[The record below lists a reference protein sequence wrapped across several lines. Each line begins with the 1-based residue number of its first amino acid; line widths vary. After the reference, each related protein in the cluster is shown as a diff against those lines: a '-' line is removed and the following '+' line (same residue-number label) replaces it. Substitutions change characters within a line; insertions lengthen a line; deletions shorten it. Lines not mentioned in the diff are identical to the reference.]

1 MTGDLIEVV
10 VTRRVLAAPGIMNFE
25 LRRPDNGVLPAF
37 TAGSHIDLHLP
48 NGLVRQYS
56 LCNSSSRSEH
66 YEIAVLLEPDGRGGS
81 KSAHEDLVPGTIVR
95 IAAPRNLFALVP
107 GRHSIL
113 LAGGIGVTP
122 ILSMADALASAD
134 ASFEFHYCA
143 RSDDRAAFRDRI
155 AASPFAS
162 RVQFHFDDGD
172 SSQKLDIRAALSDA
186 RDDIH
191 LYVCGP
197 TGFMD
202 YVLSNAKECGWSE
215 ANTHFEFF
223 TAQGTS
229 QSGDTGFDL
238 KLARSGRVI
247 RVEADQTVIKALT
260 LCGID
265 IPVSCEQGICGTCLT
280 DVLEGEV
287 EHRDQF
293 LTEEEQTSNKLFTP
307 CCSRSKSPMLV
318 IDL

>member
-10 VTRRVLAAPGIMNFE
+10 VTRRVLAATDIMNFE
-25 LRRPDNGVLPAF
+25 LRRPDNGALPAF

-56 LCNSSSRSEH
+56 LCNSSSHSGY

-81 KSAHEDLVPGTIVR
+81 KSAHEDLLPGSIVR
-95 IAAPRNLFALVP
+95 ITAPRNLFALVP

-122 ILSMADALASAD
+122 ILSMADALTSAD
-134 ASFEFHYCA
+134 ASFEFHYCT
-143 RSDDRAAFRDRI
+143 RSEDRAAFRERI
-155 AASPFAS
+155 ASSPFAS
-162 RVQFHFDDGD
+162 RVRFHFDDGD
-172 SSQKLDIRAALSDA
+172 SRQKLQIRDVLSEA
-186 RDDIH
+186 RDDVH

-202 YVLSNAKECGWSE
+202 YVLSNARECGWSE
-215 ANTHFEFF
+215 ANTHIEFF
-223 TAQGTS
+223 TAQEMSRT
-229 QSGDTGFDL
+229 GDAGFDL
-238 KLARSGRVI
+238 KLARSGRII
-247 RVEADQTVIKALT
+247 RVEADQTVIKALA
-260 LCGID
+260 LRGID

-280 DVLEGEV
+280 EVLEGEV

-293 LTEEEQTSNKLFTP
+293 LTEEEHTSNKLFTP
-307 CCSRSKSPMLV
+307 CCSRAKSPMLV
-318 IDL
+318 IDV